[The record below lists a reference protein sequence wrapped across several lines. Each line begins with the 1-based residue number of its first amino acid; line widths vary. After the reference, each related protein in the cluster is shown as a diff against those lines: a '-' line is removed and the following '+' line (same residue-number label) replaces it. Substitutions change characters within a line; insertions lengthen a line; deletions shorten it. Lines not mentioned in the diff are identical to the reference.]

1 LKIDAGGIDFSVSLQ
16 GSFRS
21 FSIPDLLSLL
31 HQHKKSGLLSLVSRE
46 DERGILFHR
55 GNMVYATACDSP
67 QRLGKFLIE
76 LGYVSEKDV
85 AEASQRSTEGS
96 RWGVEFLGQEL
107 LNRGALKTDQLNEA
121 VREQIFDILDEV
133 LLWEEGAFHFEEHT
147 VENPGDLPCGQLIPT
162 PSILLEAI
170 RRFDECQ
177 LIRESFSDLSAVLEA
192 DAQAGLQ
199 SRQATL
205 EAPARAIL
213 SLVDGKRTVAKV
225 LGESDHSPYETSLIL
240 ATLLKEKLVRAAAPR
255 ARSDELSAILEPWA
269 MPVSPDLPSR
279 ISWVLR
285 TAEKPVARIAEIVSR
300 EPTLAAK
307 VMRHFAAARIDDAP
321 RDFSLTRVV
330 GAMGDLRLH
339 ALLLPEMVR
348 GLYFAEKEFYWK
360 DCRQHSV
367 LCAHLCEEIA
377 NWVNYPRPEEAYLAG
392 LLHNLGVFILLGVY
406 RDRYRKVL
414 DEARRLRR
422 DLRALEEVTFGN
434 SHVKIGA
441 LYAQRWRFPQ
451 GIVQAIK
458 LHHAPGGELPD
469 LLCILTIAN
478 WIARNYNVGV
488 ESHPNSITQ
497 VDQALGRFSLTKKKV
512 LALSENAVKEGLLVS
527 ENMAPGEY
535 A

>member
-1 LKIDAGGIDFSVSLQ
+1 MSLQ
-16 GSFRS
+16 GSFHA

-31 HQHKKSGLLSLVSRE
+31 HQHKKTGLLSLVSRQ
-46 DERGILFHR
+46 DERGILFHK

-67 QRLGKFLIE
+67 QRLGKFLVD
-76 LGYVSEKDV
+76 LGFASEADV
-85 AEASQRSTEGS
+85 ADASQNTSDGS
-96 RWGVEFLGQEL
+96 PWSAGFLGQEL
-107 LNRGALKTDQLNEA
+107 LSRGVIKVEELNEA

-133 LLWEEGAFHFEEHT
+133 LLWEEGAFHFEQHA
-147 VENPGDLPCGQLIPT
+147 VANPGEIPTGPVIST

-170 RRFDECQ
+170 RRFDESQ
-177 LIRESFSDLSAVLEA
+177 LIRANFSDLSAVLEA

-199 SRQATL
+199 ARQATL

-240 ATLLKEKLVRAAAPR
+240 TTLLNEKLVRAAAPR

-285 TAEKPVARIAEIVSR
+285 SGEKRLTYISDIVSR
-300 EPTLAAK
+300 EPTLCAK
-307 VMRHFAAARIDDAP
+307 VIRHFAAARIEDAP
-321 RDFSLTRVV
+321 KDFSLIKVV
-330 GAMGDLRLH
+330 SRMGDLRLH

-367 LCAHLCEEIA
+367 LCAHLCKGIA
-377 NWVNYPRPEEAYLAG
+377 GWVNYPRPEEAYLAG

-406 RDRYRKVL
+406 RERYRKVL
-414 DEARRLRR
+414 DEARRRRR

-441 LYAQRWRFPQ
+441 LYAQRWRFPPA
-451 GIVQAIK
+451 IVQAIK
-458 LHHAPGGELPD
+458 LHHFQGGGDMSD

-478 WIARNYNVGV
+478 WIARNHNVGV
-488 ESHPNSITQ
+488 ETHPNTMSQ

-527 ENMAPGEY
+527 ENMAPSDY